1 MQEFWKEIQK
11 YEGYYKISSFGK
23 IISMRSNKIMKTSF
37 DKKGCEHVYFCV
49 NGIKSSYLVSRLMA
63 ATFMGYDM
71 NNKDYL
77 ITHKNGKTN
86 ELSNLM
92 ITNRRL
98 IERRKNILGLRGVNK
113 LKNGKYRSCIKVNGV
128 GLNLGHFDTAKEAH
142 EEYKKYYEKY
152 VLNR

>member
-1 MQEFWKEIQK
+1 MQEIWKEIPNF
-11 YEGYYKISSFGK
+11 EGYYKISSLGK
-23 IISMRSNKIMKTSF
+23 IVSIRSNKMMKTSF
-37 DKKGCEHVYFCV
+37 DKKGCEHVYFSV

-71 NNKDYL
+71 NNKEYL

-92 ITNRRL
+92 IVNRRL
-98 IERRKNILGLRGVNK
+98 IERRKNALGIIGVNK
-113 LKNGKYRSCIKVNGV
+113 LKNGKYRSCIRLNGV
-128 GLNLGHFDTAKEAH
+128 GLNLGHFDTPEKAH
-142 EEYKKYYEKY
+142 DEYKKFYKKY